1 MKNILK
7 VVFIII
13 FFSLIVFISIN
24 MVKQNK
30 IESNKENYDASMKN
44 SNMLENNNVFN
55 NSVETNNLDVE
66 DTLVKDP
73 NLVSLEITKYDLE
86 NNNLTLTIT
95 DLNEIGF
102 QWTQRYSIE
111 KKNDNIWE
119 ELERV
124 NPEKAL
130 LISSSYDRNEKNQV
144 HFLIHYNY
152 DYGKLEPGI
161 YRVVKKSEENIFY
174 SNEFEVNS

>member
-13 FFSLIVFISIN
+13 VFSLIAFICIN
-24 MVKQNK
+24 AVKQNK
-30 IESNKENYDASMKN
+30 IESNKENYDGN
-44 SNMLENNNVFN
+44 ILENNNTYN
-55 NSVETNNLDVE
+55 NYVEINETDNLNTKDAYVKNP
-66 DTLVKDP
+66 DLV
-73 NLVSLEITKYDLE
+73 NLEITKYDLE

-102 QWTQRYSIE
+102 QWIQRYAIE

-130 LISSSYDRNEKNQV
+130 LISSNYDRNEKNQV
-144 HFLIHYNY
+144 NFYIYYNY

-161 YRVVKKSEENIFY
+161 YRVVKESEGNVFY
-174 SNEFEVNS
+174 SNEFEVNN